1 MHPLYNA
8 LVERGQGLVPR
19 KETLHWPKQHC
30 WCTVCLMPRLLLQQM
45 PLIMQWVHGMSSGY
59 LLELFN
65 RQHHDI
71 VSQYSTFPHQSP
83 VYCLC
88 GPEATVIVA
97 KTSNPLSGLQQSQLS
112 VISGYPACSD
122 KDNCVVD
129 CLSRAWMWSIFLA
142 LDYAAMVADQHA
154 NTNVHIGPVGCSC
167 GTSESEGQLRY
178 NPQGKGL
185 CERLHETVKACMRAS
200 LRATGSTAFRGYCWV
215 FIQPTRRTSGSH
227 LLSWCMVSCFV
238 FQGQSFCQR
247 HHPRVNISPLPSPLL
262 HLQEPGIIWI

>member
-1 MHPLYNA
+1 MILYSSIALFLTSHRFTAFVDQKPL
-8 LVERGQGLVPR
+8 
-19 KETLHWPKQHC
+19 
-30 WCTVCLMPRLLLQQM
+30 
-45 PLIMQWVHGMSSGY
+45 S
-59 LLELFN
+59 
-65 RQHHDI
+65 
-71 VSQYSTFPHQSP
+71 
-83 VYCLC
+83 
-88 GPEATVIVA
+88 VIVA
-97 KTSNPLSGLQQSQLS
+97 KTSNPLSGLQQRQLS

-129 CLSRAWMWSIFLA
+129 CLFRAWMWSIFLA

-167 GTSESEGQLRY
+167 GTSEREGQLRY

-215 FIQPTRRTSGSH
+215 FIQPTRRTSRSH

-238 FQGQSFCQR
+238 FQGSFFSRGPSGRRQSFCQR
-247 HHPRVNISPLPSPLL
+247 HHPSVNISPLPSPLL
-262 HLQEPGIIWI
+262 HLQEPGIIWICIHPSWSRFPALLWT